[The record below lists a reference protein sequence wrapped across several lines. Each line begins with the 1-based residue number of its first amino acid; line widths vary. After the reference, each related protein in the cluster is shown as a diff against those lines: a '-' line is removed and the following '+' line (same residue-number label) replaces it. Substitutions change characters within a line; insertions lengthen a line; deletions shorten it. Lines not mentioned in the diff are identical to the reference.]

1 MTVPSDDTALFEV
14 DLIIIEVIWKSMVSI
29 VVDITELVTVDV
41 EDVEVLVVVVA
52 ELGELLGRLA
62 GVVVVAE
69 IEED

>member
-14 DLIIIEVIWKSMVSI
+14 DLIIGVIWKSMVSI
-29 VVDITELVTVDV
+29 VVDIIELVTVDG